1 MRNKSRENLIYRAK
15 NITLAGGNVKRTHPF
30 STDLSFWH
38 LKKCMLYVY
47 KITSMKVLTAC
58 LYSSGRISTL
68 STSFVSGV
76 SACAKEKIAFAAC
89 AGHLIE
95 IVRPSETEGSFV
107 VSSGCSSD
115 TGTSSEFMLFTQ
127 VSKALF
133 WKFKESSEAST
144 FISQD
149 FHQYKVHPWK

>member
-1 MRNKSRENLIYRAK
+1 
-15 NITLAGGNVKRTHPF
+15 
-30 STDLSFWH
+30 
-38 LKKCMLYVY
+38 MLYVY

-95 IVRPSETEGSFV
+95 IVRLSEAEGSSD
-107 VSSGCSSD
+107 VSFGCSSD
-115 TGTSSEFMLFTQ
+115 TGTSSELLYFFKFFLFRHELHEFRISCYPVALVCLEK
-127 VSKALF
+127 VSFPSAAFRSTRLTS
-133 WKFKESSEAST
+133 KFVTPQITLSA
-144 FISQD
+144 
-149 FHQYKVHPWK
+149 